1 MTGEI
6 TLRGRVLP
14 IGGLKEKIYAA
25 SRAGIKKV
33 LIPEENIREIAEFDK
48 EILKSI
54 KIIAVSD
61 AFSILEHSLVK
72 PVIPVNLSESGIQ
85 NAEKNQSSADQ
96 TKENITH

>member
-33 LIPEENIREIAEFDK
+33 LIHEENKNEVTK
-48 EILKSI
+48 
-54 KIIAVSD
+54 
-61 AFSILEHSLVK
+61 LEK
-72 PVIPVNLSESGIQ
+72 
-85 NAEKNQSSADQ
+85 
-96 TKENITH
+96 

>member
-33 LIPEENIREIAEFDK
+33 LIPEENIREIVEFDK
-48 EILKSI
+48 EILKTI
-54 KIIAVSD
+54 KIISVSE
-61 AFSILEHSLVK
+61 AISILEHTLLKPIISL
-72 PVIPVNLSESGIQ
+72 NLSESELQ
-85 NAEKNQSSADQ
+85 NEQKSSSSIDQ
-96 TKENITH
+96 TKENVTH